1 MPASNLTRLNK
12 MLAAAA
18 AARNKQ
24 KAALAK
30 RKSRAAKKKSKS
42 KPKKSGFIGLKAL
55 GIK

>member
-18 AARNKQ
+18 VARNKQ

-30 RKSRAAKKKSKS
+30 RKSRAAKKKTSKKS
-42 KPKKSGFIGLKAL
+42 KGAIGLKAM